1 MMEFLNTPA
10 GTVTL
15 IVVAAAALAYLW
27 YKGYRGTV
35 RKIIYALVI
44 QAEKTLGNG
53 TGEFKY
59 ALVTGWVYE
68 RLPLILRALIS
79 EKEIDEMIEWA
90 VEQMKQSLND
100 SPKLA
105 QSFTAQLPS

>member
-1 MMEFLNTPA
+1 MDFLNTPA

-15 IVVAAAALAYLW
+15 LIVAAATLAYLW

-35 RKIIYALVI
+35 RKIIYSLVI
-44 QAEKTLGNG
+44 QAEKALGSG

-68 RLPLILRALIS
+68 RLPLMLRAIVS

-90 VEQMKQSLND
+90 VEQMKRSLDD

-105 QSFTAQLPS
+105 QSFVAQLPTS

>member
-1 MMEFLNTPA
+1 MAFLNTPT
-10 GTVTL
+10 GTALLVIL
-15 IVVAAAALAYLW
+15 AAAALAYLW
-27 YKGYRGTV
+27 YKGYKGTV
-35 RKIIYALVI
+35 RKIVYSLVI
-44 QAEKTLGNG
+44 QAEKALGNG

-68 RLPLILRALIS
+68 RLPLILRAIVS

-90 VEQMKQSLND
+90 VDRMKRSLDD

-105 QSFTAQLPS
+105 QSFVAQLPTS

>member
-1 MMEFLNTPA
+1 MAFLNTPT
-10 GTVTL
+10 GTILLVTL
-15 IVVAAAALAYLW
+15 AAAGLAYLW
-27 YKGYRGTV
+27 YKGYKNTV
-35 RKIIYALVI
+35 RKIVYSLVI
-44 QAEKTLGNG
+44 QAEKALGNG

-68 RLPLILRALIS
+68 RLPLILRAIVS

-90 VEQMKQSLND
+90 VQEMKRRLDD

-105 QSFTAQLPS
+105 QSFIAQLPS